1 MTKLSSHQS
10 GTTTKLLLLGDSGSG
25 KTGALASLA
34 AAGYDLWFIDVDN
47 GLDILKNALMD
58 PRSSYPRDALDR
70 VHYVTV
76 TDPMKQSG
84 GKLIPVKASTWTKVS
99 KILSGD
105 EPWGDE
111 PKRRAVDM
119 TEKDVLVIDSLTF
132 LSKAALAFNLSMN
145 ARLGQKPFQ
154 SDWYDGQLAVES
166 LLEMLYDEAI
176 KCNVVV
182 ISHITYIGEEN
193 STQTGYP
200 ATLGKALSP
209 KVGRYFNS
217 ILQAK
222 TVGYGAN
229 QKRVILTNTSN
240 MVELKNSN
248 PWGVK
253 KEYPLETGLADFFR
267 DVRLAAPS
275 PTAQSSTL
283 PAAAMDPS
291 TAVSTSSGPSSAIS
305 TKK

>member
-10 GTTTKLLLLGDSGSG
+10 GTTTKLLFIGDSGSG

-34 AAGYDLWFIDVDN
+34 AAGYDLWFIDIDN

-58 PRSSYPRDALDR
+58 PRSSYPKEAIDR

-76 TDPMKQSG
+76 TDAMKQSG
-84 GKLIPVKASTWTKVS
+84 GKLIPAKAQTWTKVS

-111 PKRRAVDM
+111 PKRKAIEL
-119 TEKDVLVIDSLTF
+119 TSQDVLIIDSLTF
-132 LSKAALAFNLSMN
+132 LSKAALAFVLSMN

-154 SDWYDGQLAVES
+154 SDWYDGQLMIES
-166 LLEMLYDEAI
+166 LLEMLYDDAI
-176 KCNVVV
+176 KCNV
-182 ISHITYIGEEN
+182 IITSHITYIGEEN
-193 STQTGYP
+193 NSQPTGYP

-222 TVGYGAN
+222 TTGYGQN
-229 QKRVILTNTSN
+229 MKRVILTNTSN

-267 DVRLAAPS
+267 DVRLAAPATAFIL
-275 PTAQSSTL
+275 PTAEKDPTAVISTL
-283 PAAAMDPS
+283 GPLKQPS
-291 TAVSTSSGPSSAIS
+291 TQ
-305 TKK
+305 K

>member
-10 GTTTKLLLLGDSGSG
+10 GSTTKLLFIGDSGSG

-58 PRSSYPRDALDR
+58 PRSSYPKEALDR

-84 GKLIPVKASTWTKVS
+84 GKLIPAKASTWTKVS

-111 PKRRAVDM
+111 GKRKVIDL
-119 TEKDVLVIDSLTF
+119 TPQDILVIDSLTF
-132 LSKAALAFNLSMN
+132 ISKSALAFVLSMN

-154 SDWYDGQLAVES
+154 SDWYDGQLMVES
-166 LLEMLYDEAI
+166 LLEMLYDDAI
-176 KCNVVV
+176 RCNVIVT
-182 ISHITYIGEEN
+182 SHITYIGEDN
-193 STQTGYP
+193 AQPTGYP
-200 ATLGKALSP
+200 STLGKALSP
-209 KVGRYFNS
+209 KIGRYFNS

-222 TVGYGAN
+222 TVGHGQN
-229 QKRVILTNTSN
+229 MKRVILTNTSN

-267 DVRLAAPS
+267 DVRLAAPTIPVL
-275 PTAQSSTL
+275 PTAA
-283 PAAAMDPS
+283 PDP
-291 TAVSTSSGPSSAIS
+291 TTVASTSGPASQAT
-305 TKK
+305 TK